1 MTTFE
6 LDTIIRRLPIPPPF
20 LINRA
25 GVALPDGDL
34 PEVDIPLSE
43 EELEEVQ
50 TNALGLPMVFPV
62 SLALEGEEPWLL
74 PQEPMITITG
84 QHILTKRQV
93 SKGKIRG
100 SVKERWTIDDYS
112 IRLEGVLIG
121 PDGRYPKEDVQRLR
135 KYLEAAKVSAYCPL
149 LELFGITRIVF
160 ESWEFPHTSGDAN
173 QNFSLQAVSDDTYK
187 LLLTRRDL
195 TK

>member
-6 LDTIIRRLPIPPPF
+6 LETILRRLPVPPPF
-20 LINRA
+20 LFNHPH
-25 GVALPDGDL
+25 VSL
-34 PEVDIPLSE
+34 PEGGHPDVERPLSE

-50 TNALGLPMVFPV
+50 TNALGLPMQFPL
-62 SLALEGEEPWLL
+62 SFALEGAEPWLL

-93 SKGKIRG
+93 AKGKIRG
-100 SVKERWTIDDYS
+100 SIKERWTLDDYS
-112 IRLEGVLIG
+112 IRIEGVIIG
-121 PDGRYPKEDVQRLR
+121 VDGRYPKAEVQRL
-135 KYLEAAKVSAYCPL
+135 KEYLEAAKVSAYCPVF
-149 LELFGITRIVF
+149 ELFGITRIVF
-160 ESWEFPHTSGDAN
+160 ESWEFPHTSGEAN
-173 QNFSLQAVSDDTYK
+173 QNYSIQALSDDTYK

>member
-6 LDTIIRRLPIPPPF
+6 LETILHRLPVPPPF
-20 LINRA
+20 LFNHPR
-25 GVALPDGDL
+25 VSL
-34 PEVDIPLSE
+34 PEGEYPDVERPLSE

-50 TNALGLPMVFPV
+50 TNALGLPMQFPL
-62 SLALEGEEPWLL
+62 SFALEGAEPWLL

-93 SKGKIRG
+93 AKGKIRG
-100 SVKERWTIDDYS
+100 SIKERWTLDDYS
-112 IRLEGVLIG
+112 IRIEGVIIG
-121 PDGRYPKEDVQRLR
+121 VDGRYPKAEVQRL
-135 KYLEAAKVSAYCPL
+135 KEYLEAAKVSAYCPVF
-149 LELFGITRIVF
+149 ELFGITRIVF
-160 ESWEFPHTSGDAN
+160 ESWEFPHTSGEAN
-173 QNFSLQAVSDDTYK
+173 QNYSIQALSDDTYK

>member
-20 LINRA
+20 LFNRA
-25 GVALPDGDL
+25 GVALPEGDL
-34 PEVDIPLSE
+34 PDVDAPLSE

-93 SKGKIRG
+93 LKGKIRG
-100 SVKERWTIDDYS
+100 SVKERWTLDDYS
-112 IRLEGVLIG
+112 LRLEGTLIG
-121 PDGRYPKEDVQRLR
+121 ADGRYPKEDVQRLR

-149 LELFGITRIVF
+149 FELFGITRLVF
-160 ESWEFPHTSGDAN
+160 ES
-173 QNFSLQAVSDDTYK
+173 
-187 LLLTRRDL
+187 
-195 TK
+195 

>member
-6 LDTIIRRLPIPPPF
+6 LETILHRLPVPPPF
-20 LINRA
+20 LFNHPH
-25 GVALPDGDL
+25 VSL
-34 PEVDIPLSE
+34 PEGEYPDVERPLSE

-50 TNALGLPMVFPV
+50 TNALGLPMQFPL
-62 SLALEGEEPWLL
+62 SFALEGAEPWLL

-93 SKGKIRG
+93 AKGKIRG
-100 SVKERWTIDDYS
+100 SIKERWTLDDYS
-112 IRLEGVLIG
+112 IRIEGVIIG
-121 PDGRYPKEDVQRLR
+121 VDGRYPKAEVQRL
-135 KYLEAAKVSAYCPL
+135 KEYLEAAKVSAYCPVF
-149 LELFGITRIVF
+149 ELFGITRIVF
-160 ESWEFPHTSGDAN
+160 ESWEFPHTSGEAN
-173 QNFSLQAVSDDTYK
+173 QNYSIQALSDDTYK

>member
-20 LINRA
+20 LFNRA
-25 GVALPDGDL
+25 GVSLPDGDL
-34 PEVDIPLSE
+34 PEVDVPLSE

-74 PQEPMITITG
+74 PQEPM
-84 QHILTKRQV
+84 KRQV

-100 SVKERWTIDDYS
+100 SVKERWTLDDYS

-121 PDGRYPKEDVQRLR
+121 SDGRYPKEDVQRLR

>member
-6 LDTIIRRLPIPPPF
+6 LETILHRLPVPPPF
-20 LINRA
+20 LFNHLH
-25 GVALPDGDL
+25 VSL
-34 PEVDIPLSE
+34 PEGEHPDVDRPLSE

-50 TNALGLPMVFPV
+50 TNALGLPMQFPL
-62 SLALEGEEPWLL
+62 SFALEGAESWLL

-93 SKGKIRG
+93 AKGKIRG
-100 SVKERWTIDDYS
+100 SIKERWTLDDYS
-112 IRLEGVLIG
+112 IRIEGVIIG
-121 PDGRYPKEDVQRLR
+121 VDGRYPKAEVQRL
-135 KYLEAAKVSAYCPL
+135 KEYLEAAKVSAYCPIF
-149 LELFGITRIVF
+149 ELFGITRIVF
-160 ESWEFPHTSGDAN
+160 ESWEFPHTSGEAN
-173 QNFSLQAVSDDTYK
+173 QNYSIQALSDDTYK

>member
-6 LDTIIRRLPIPPPF
+6 LETILHRLPVPPPF
-20 LINRA
+20 LFNHPH
-25 GVALPDGDL
+25 VSL
-34 PEVDIPLSE
+34 PEGEYPDVERPLSE

-50 TNALGLPMVFPV
+50 TNALGLPMQFPL
-62 SLALEGEEPWLL
+62 SFALEGAEPWLL

-93 SKGKIRG
+93 AKGKIRG
-100 SVKERWTIDDYS
+100 SIKERWTLDDYS
-112 IRLEGVLIG
+112 IRIEGVIIG
-121 PDGRYPKEDVQRLR
+121 VDGRYPKAEVQRL
-135 KYLEAAKVSAYCPL
+135 KEYLEAAKVSAYCPIF
-149 LELFGITRIVF
+149 ELFGITRMVF
-160 ESWEFPHTSGDAN
+160 ESWEFPHTSGEAN
-173 QNFSLQAVSDDTYK
+173 QNYSIQALSDDTYK

>member
-6 LDTIIRRLPIPPPF
+6 LETIIHRLPVPPPF
-20 LINRA
+20 LFNHPR
-25 GVALPDGDL
+25 VSL
-34 PEVDIPLSE
+34 PEGEYPDVERPLSE

-50 TNALGLPMVFPV
+50 TNALGLPMQFPL
-62 SLALEGEEPWLL
+62 SFALEGAEPWLL

-93 SKGKIRG
+93 AKGKIRG
-100 SVKERWTIDDYS
+100 SIKERWTLDDYS
-112 IRLEGVLIG
+112 IRIEGVIIG
-121 PDGRYPKEDVQRLR
+121 VDGRYPKAEVQRL
-135 KYLEAAKVSAYCPL
+135 KEYLEAAKVSAYCPIF
-149 LELFGITRIVF
+149 ELFGITRIVF
-160 ESWEFPHTSGDAN
+160 ESWEFPHTSGEAN
-173 QNFSLQAVSDDTYK
+173 QNYSIQALSDDTYK

>member
-6 LDTIIRRLPIPPPF
+6 LETILHRLPVPPPF
-20 LINRA
+20 HFNHPH
-25 GVALPDGDL
+25 VSL
-34 PEVDIPLSE
+34 PEGEHPDVDRHLSE

-50 TNALGLPMVFPV
+50 TNALGLPMQFPL
-62 SLALEGEEPWLL
+62 SFALEGAEPWLL

-93 SKGKIRG
+93 AKGKIRG
-100 SVKERWTIDDYS
+100 SIKERWTLDDYS
-112 IRLEGVLIG
+112 IRIEGVIIG
-121 PDGRYPKEDVQRLR
+121 VDGRYPKAEVQRL
-135 KYLEAAKVSAYCPL
+135 KEYLEAAKVSAYCPIF
-149 LELFGITRIVF
+149 ELFGITRIVF
-160 ESWEFPHTSGDAN
+160 ESWEFPHTSGEAN
-173 QNFSLQAVSDDTYK
+173 QNYSIQALSDDTYK

>member
-6 LDTIIRRLPIPPPF
+6 LETILHRLPVPPPF
-20 LINRA
+20 LFNHPH
-25 GVALPDGDL
+25 VSL
-34 PEVDIPLSE
+34 PEGEYPDVERPLSE

-50 TNALGLPMVFPV
+50 TNALGLPMQFPL
-62 SLALEGEEPWLL
+62 SFALEGAEPWLL

-93 SKGKIRG
+93 AKGKIRG
-100 SVKERWTIDDYS
+100 SIKERWTLDDYS
-112 IRLEGVLIG
+112 IRIEGVIIG
-121 PDGRYPKEDVQRLR
+121 VDGRYPKAEVQRL
-135 KYLEAAKVSAYCPL
+135 KEYLEAAKVSAYCPIF
-149 LELFGITRIVF
+149 ELFGITRIVF
-160 ESWEFPHTSGDAN
+160 ESWEFPHTSGEAN
-173 QNFSLQAVSDDTYK
+173 QNYSIQALSDDTYK

>member
-6 LDTIIRRLPIPPPF
+6 LETILHRLPVPPPF
-20 LINRA
+20 LFNHPR
-25 GVALPDGDL
+25 VSL
-34 PEVDIPLSE
+34 PEGEYPDVERPLSE

-50 TNALGLPMVFPV
+50 TNALGLPMQFPL
-62 SLALEGEEPWLL
+62 SFALEGAEPWLL

-93 SKGKIRG
+93 AKGKIRG
-100 SVKERWTIDDYS
+100 SIKERWTLDDYS
-112 IRLEGVLIG
+112 IRIEGVIIG
-121 PDGRYPKEDVQRLR
+121 VDGRYPKEEVQRL
-135 KYLEAAKVSAYCPL
+135 KEYLEAAKVSAYCPIF
-149 LELFGITRIVF
+149 ELFGITRIVF
-160 ESWEFPHTSGDAN
+160 ESWEFPHTSGEAN
-173 QNFSLQAVSDDTYK
+173 QNYSIQALSDDTYK